1 MQQTIVTCM
10 STLHKDSELPR
21 SICALVVGTEH
32 NQVLLMEP
40 SSTAIVRRIDLP
52 STPVFMAVQV
62 CIPQFQLFEFVR
74 VRTIEHDNSDI

>member
-1 MQQTIVTCM
+1 M

-40 SSTAIVRRIDLP
+40 SGTAIVRRIDLP
-52 STPVFMAVQV
+52 SAPVFMAVQV
-62 CIPQFQLFEFVR
+62 TQ
-74 VRTIEHDNSDI
+74 